1 MKTLL
6 ASVLALAFTLTL
18 HANDALKADLIRAD
32 DARVEAMKK
41 ADAEALKTLF
51 SDELNYAHS
60 NGLVDNKASLT
71 EILITGKTKY
81 VGYDYVERNF
91 TFPAQDIA
99 LMTGRTRI
107 QADSAKGRMDSV
119 LSFLAVWRLEKGQW
133 KFLAWQSCKLPAA
146 NP

>member
-18 HANDALKADLIRAD
+18 HANETLKADLIRAD
-32 DARVEAMKK
+32 DARIEAMKK
-41 ADAEALKTLF
+41 ADAEALKTLL

-60 NGLVDNKASLT
+60 NGVVDNKASLT
-71 EILITGKTKY
+71 EILTTGKTKY

>member
-41 ADAEALKTLF
+41 ADAEALNTLF

-60 NGLVDNKASLT
+60 NGVVDNKASLT
-71 EILITGKTKY
+71 EILTTGKTKY

-107 QADSAKGRMDSV
+107 QADSAKGHMDNV
-119 LSFLAVWRLEKGQW
+119 LSFLAVWRLEQGQW